1 MHTPEQFHR
10 TLTGFQAKFRHL
22 AKRYE
27 GTVRRSSELEAV
39 LDDYSAFITN
49 EANEKSWE
57 HLNRHDPGH
66 MSRLAEDLRKTSAF
80 CVAVMEKYH
89 AWKLLNGEAERT
101 EYFRNIESCI
111 EKEFGSFH
119 VTADSKVLL
128 VGSGSFPMTPLYI
141 AKQTGAEV
149 VGIDI
154 DKEAVE
160 LGRRVIE
167 ELGSGLK
174 IRLENVF
181 LQHLEDIQEVTH
193 IIFSSTVA
201 NKYELLDRMD
211 LLTNPHVIVAMRYG
225 GGLKSLFNYPMQE
238 VNGRKWSLAEI
249 VLRPGHVFDIAL
261 YQKA

>member
-1 MHTPEQFHR
+1 MHKDEQFLQ
-10 TLTGFQAKFRHL
+10 TLTGFQAKFTHFTD
-22 AKRYE
+22 RYE
-27 GTVRRSSELEAV
+27 GTAQRSSELEAI
-39 LDDYSAFITN
+39 LDDYSAFVTN
-49 EANEKSWE
+49 EANEESWE
-57 HLNRHDPGH
+57 LLNRQDPGH
-66 MSRLAEDLRKTSAF
+66 MSRLVEDLRRTSAF
-80 CVAVMEKYH
+80 CVAIMEKYR
-89 AWKLLNGEAERT
+89 AWKLLNGDAERT

-111 EKEFGSFH
+111 EKEFGSFQ

-154 DKEAVE
+154 DREAVE
-160 LGRRVIE
+160 LGRRVVE

-181 LQHLEDIQEVTH
+181 AEHLDGIQEVTH

-201 NKYELLDRMD
+201 NKYELLDQLDR
-211 LLTNPHVIVAMRYG
+211 LTNRHVIVAMRYG

-238 VNGRKWSLAEI
+238 VNRRKWSLVET

>member
-1 MHTPEQFHR
+1 MHTPEQFLQ
-10 TLTGFQAKFRHL
+10 TLNGFQAKFAQL
-22 AKRYE
+22 AERYE
-27 GTVRRSSELEAV
+27 GTVQGSSELEAT

-49 EANEKSWE
+49 EANEESWE
-57 HLNRHDPGH
+57 HWNRQDPGP
-66 MSRLAEDLRKTSAF
+66 MSRLVEDLRKTSAF
-80 CVAVMEKYH
+80 CVGMMEKYR
-89 AWKLLNGEAERT
+89 AWKLLNGMAERT

-111 EKEFGSFH
+111 EKEFGSFQ
-119 VTADSKVLL
+119 VTEDSKVLL

-154 DKEAVE
+154 DREAVD
-160 LGRRVIE
+160 LGRRVVK

-181 LQHLEDIQEVTH
+181 VEHLDDIREVTH

-201 NKYELLDRMD
+201 IKYELLDRLD
-211 LLTNPHVIVAMRYG
+211 ALTDRNVIVAMRYG

-238 VNGRKWSLAEI
+238 VNGSKWSLVET